1 MRGDDSE
8 WGRAFRNLSDTNR
21 QPMRMR
27 RMLQS
32 PGLPQPPHPALTP
45 SHPTLTWGGGCECGR
60 VLLLVRGDLCL
71 SAAAEDARLGRR
83 FISASW
89 EEARRDAG
97 VCGCAGVCML
107 VSARVS
113 GQGLD
118 GGVKHPLKQSEG
130 EKRC

>member
-8 WGRAFRNLSDTNR
+8 WARGFRNLSDTNR

-27 RMLQS
+27 RMLRS

-45 SHPTLTWGGGCECGR
+45 SHPTLTWGGGCECCR
-60 VLLLVRGDLCL
+60 VLQLVRGDLCL
-71 SAAAEDARLGRR
+71 SAAAADARLGRR

-97 VCGCAGVCML
+97 VCGTVWVCMGVHACL
-107 VSARVS
+107 RERVGS
-113 GQGLD
+113 GAGL
-118 GGVKHPLKQSEG
+118 GGG
-130 EKRC
+130 C